1 MKVVENAM
9 NEVVRDSVMKCAEW
23 YGFNGEE
30 ALRMLEEVQKV
41 ENRKKTSKQSELVLP
56 FVSELVV
63 ETGCQGLCYNR
74 GLFTQCPKAKK
85 ESGLYCKTCE
95 KEALGSES
103 GKPLLGTIAE
113 RMKSDVMEF
122 RDPKGRAPVA
132 YSRIMSQM
140 GLSRETVEAEAVRLG
155 VTIPEEHF
163 AAEKKRGRPPVEK
176 KRKAQAETVEDL
188 LSRMVTE
195 SDESYEVNSQA
206 DTVLMSENEDAED
219 AEDAESAEKEA
230 ISAAETFLKETAQ
243 KAEKEATKAAQKA
256 EKEAKQAALAAEKEA
271 KQAVLAAEKEAKQ
284 AALAAEKEAKLAAQ
298 AAEKAEKEAKAA
310 ALAAEKEA
318 KAAALAAEKEAKA
331 AKLAAEKEA
340 KAAKL
345 AAEKEAKAAALAAE
359 KEAKPKAQKGEKE
372 AKPKAQKEAKS
383 KATSAASEASAASS
397 VAPSVVSSVAPV
409 EAESKPKKVTVTRI
423 TIEGVEYLKTAENLL
438 YNPQTK
444 EEMGI
449 YDPESKTIKPLPEE
463 SDDELD
469 EEDYESD
476 AN

>member
-1 MKVVENAM
+1 MMKVVEKAM
-9 NEVVRDSVMKCAEW
+9 ISLVEESVMKCAGW

-30 ALRMLEEVQKV
+30 AMLLLMRKDEVVEKEEK
-41 ENRKKTSKQSELVLP
+41 RSEVVLP
-56 FVSELVV
+56 FVVELVR
-63 ETGCQGLCYNR
+63 ERGCVGLCYNR
-74 GLFTQCPKAKK
+74 GLFTQCPKVKK

-103 GKPLLGTIAE
+103 GKPLLGTVE
-113 RMKSDVMEF
+113 DRLSSDLMEY

-132 YSRIMSQM
+132 YSRIMSQL
-140 GLSRETVEAEAVRLG
+140 GLSRATVEAEAVRLG

-163 AAEKKRGRPPVEK
+163 ATEKKRGRPKVEK
-176 KRKAQAETVEDL
+176 KVKAQAETVEDL

-195 SDESYEVNSQA
+195 SDDEASSQA
-206 DTVLMSENEDAED
+206 ETVLMSDNEEAEE
-219 AEDAESAEKEA
+219 ATSAEKEA
-230 ISAAETFLKETAQ
+230 TS
-243 KAEKEATKAAQKA
+243 AEKEATSAEKESKLAAQAILKG
-256 EKEAKQAALAAEKEA
+256 EKEAKLAAQK
-271 KQAVLAAEKEAKQ
+271 
-284 AALAAEKEAKLAAQ
+284 AEKEAKLAAQ
-298 AAEKAEKEAKAA
+298 AEEKAEKEAKLAAQKAEKEAKLAAQKAEKEAKAAALAAEKEAKAAALAAEKEAKAAALAAEKEAKAA

-331 AKLAAEKEA
+331 AKLAEDK
-340 KAAKL
+340 
-345 AAEKEAKAAALAAE
+345 
-359 KEAKPKAQKGEKE
+359 AKPKVSKQVKDGSQ
-372 AKPKAQKEAKS
+372 AKPKEVARA
-383 KATSAASEASAASS
+383 AAASVAA
-397 VAPSVVSSVAPV
+397 V
-409 EAESKPKKVTVTRI
+409 EAEPKPKKVTVTRI